1 MEEIRNKVVYLD
13 TASATY
19 VSREVL
25 QEMMPAFNA
34 CYGNPESVHS
44 VGKTARELVHVA
56 KSRVANAIGA
66 EPKEIYFT
74 SGVVESNNWAILGLA
89 RANRN
94 KGNHIITSKVEDKSV
109 LLACAQL
116 EKEGFEVTY
125 VGCDDAGVVSLA
137 QIMGAIK
144 QNTILVSINVANNEV
159 GTIQNL
165 NAIARTVKEKDII
178 FHCDASCALGNM
190 PLDVKAIPID
200 AMTLA
205 SDNIYGPKG
214 VAGLFVKKTVKID
227 SFLMGEGGKRPD
239 HANVPAIVGFGKAVE
254 LATKDIMVT
263 SHKAKI
269 VRDYLFRNIKEKIEN
284 VTLNGNQFQRVA
296 NILNITIDCVD
307 AEALV
312 YMLDAEGICASVA
325 CTRLNPSQ
333 TLKAMRKTPEQ
344 MFSSVKFTVAR
355 NVSKA
360 DIDYVVEKLVVIVK
374 KLREVSPL
382 RKSTK
387 EAK

>member
-1 MEEIRNKVVYLD
+1 MMEENKKLVYLD
-13 TASATY
+13 SANATY
-19 VSREVL
+19 VNREVL
-25 QEMMPAFNA
+25 QEMMPAFNSY
-34 CYGNPESVHS
+34 YGNPDNAYS
-44 VGKTARELVHVA
+44 VGRTAKELVHTA
-56 KSRVANAIGA
+56 KNRIANAIGA
-66 EPKEIYFT
+66 EAKEIYFT
-74 SGVVESNNWAILGLA
+74 SGVVESNNWAIIGLA
-89 RANRN
+89 RANKN
-94 KGNHIITSKVEDKSV
+94 KGNHIITSKIEDKSI
-109 LLACAQL
+109 LLACAEL
-116 EKEGFEVTY
+116 EREGFEVTY
-125 VGCDDAGVVSLA
+125 IDCDENGIVSLA
-137 QIMGAIK
+137 KLMGAIK

-178 FHCDASCALGNM
+178 FHCDASCALGSM

-214 VAGLFVKKTVKID
+214 VAGLYVRKTVKID

-254 LATKDIMVT
+254 LATKEIIVT

-284 VTLNGNQFQRVA
+284 VSLNGHQFQRVA
-296 NILNITIDCVD
+296 NNLNITIDCVD
-307 AEALV
+307 SEALV
-312 YMLDAEGICASVA
+312 YMLDAEGICASA
-325 CTRLNPSQ
+325 PGTRLEPSH
-333 TLKAMRKTPEQ
+333 TLKAMKKTPEQ
-344 MFSSVKFTVAR
+344 IFSSVRFTVAR

-360 DIDYVVEKLVVIVK
+360 DIDYVVEKLVTIVK